1 MVVPIL
7 AVLSKSQR
15 MFGIVIFTIFLT
27 TFILFFITSADQ
39 SEIFFFPQYRVW
51 ELGLGS
57 LCSLIEQR
65 KWSFLGIL
73 KGKVF
78 PYIGVIG
85 ILFSIILMA
94 SKDWP
99 NYFAT
104 IPVFSTFL
112 ILFNS
117 NNMNVLNSSFLTFFG
132 KRSYSF
138 YLVHY
143 PIISFSYYI
152 VGFSMTSTNI
162 SSRFS
167 YF

>member
-1 MVVPIL
+1 
-7 AVLSKSQR
+7 

-85 ILFSIILMA
+85 ILFSIMCAAFSRKRLPLPPLHE
-94 SKDWP
+94 SWSP
-99 NYFAT
+99 PTLLQLVYFSGV
-104 IPVFSTFL
+104 PRNF
-112 ILFNS
+112 
-117 NNMNVLNSSFLTFFG
+117 
-132 KRSYSF
+132 
-138 YLVHY
+138 LVHRIPREGSQGSLPNRCLFLQLKSRKVRRY
-143 PIISFSYYI
+143 GKPSKWAKA
-152 VGFSMTSTNI
+152 
-162 SSRFS
+162 SSRCWS
-167 YF
+167 TSS